1 VIYHAALPA
10 DWDAAVRAGRYE
22 VSTRGRT
29 LADEGFIHAAYER
42 QVEGV
47 LNRYYADVDEVVL
60 LVIDRGTV
68 GAPVIDETVAGEQF
82 PHICGALPVMAVV
95 DAVPWKREPGK
106 PWDWRSGWQPSH
118 RDGLPLG
125 SETRPDR

>member
-1 VIYHAALPA
+1 MIYHAALPA
-10 DWDAAVRAGRYE
+10 DWEAAVRAGRYE

-47 LNRYYADVDEVVL
+47 LNRYYTDVGEVVL

-68 GAPVIDETVAGEQF
+68 GAPVIDEAVAGEQF
-82 PHICGALPVMAVV
+82 PHIYGALPVAAVI
-95 DAVPWKREPGK
+95 DAVPWKRAPGR
-106 PWDWRSGWQPSH
+106 PWEWTAGRPN
-118 RDGLPLG
+118 R
-125 SETRPDR
+125 ETRPDR